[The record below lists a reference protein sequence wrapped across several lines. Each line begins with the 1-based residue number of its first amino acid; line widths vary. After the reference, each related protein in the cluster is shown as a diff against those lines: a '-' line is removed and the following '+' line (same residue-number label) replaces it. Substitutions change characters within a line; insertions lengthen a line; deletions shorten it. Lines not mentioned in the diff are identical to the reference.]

1 VRNLFS
7 AYRILAPVVG
17 VLLAFCSFVVF
28 PLDHLTTAGTGVH
41 RLGHN
46 LEILWALH
54 GWFYIAYVVVAFF
67 IARRARFSVGFSVL
81 VLLAGLIPLLI
92 FWVEGR
98 VTSRLRAQFP
108 ELDPAAVE
116 V

>member
-7 AYRILAPVVG
+7 AYRILAPIVG
-17 VLLAFCSFVVF
+17 VLLAFCSFVVL
-28 PLDHLTTAGTGVH
+28 PMKYLATDGTTVQK
-41 RLGHN
+41 LGEN
-46 LEILWALH
+46 LSILWVAH
-54 GWFYIAYVVVAFF
+54 GWFYIAYVIVAFL
-67 IARRARFSVGFSVL
+67 IARKARFSLQFSIL